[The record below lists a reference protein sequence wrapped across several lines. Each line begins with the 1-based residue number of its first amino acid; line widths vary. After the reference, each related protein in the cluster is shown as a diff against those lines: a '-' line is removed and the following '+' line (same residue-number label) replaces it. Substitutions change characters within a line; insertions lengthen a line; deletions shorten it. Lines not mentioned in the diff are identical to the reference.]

1 MLFVEAG
8 ANVEIGTTG
17 NARVI
22 EQAYKLTH
30 ADVKTIFGGVPKM
43 GDNFN
48 INFLPRP
55 IKKVHIGSRFLGAE
69 LQIDILRYVRL
80 MKAGKFKLDVH
91 THEFMLDQSNEAT
104 DVVRSGDAGRVL
116 VAMAQRRH

>member
-48 INFLPRP
+48 INFLPHP
-55 IKKVHIGSRFLGAE
+55 IKKVHIGSHFFGAR
-69 LQIDILRYVRL
+69 LPIDISRYVRL
-80 MKAGKFKLDVH
+80 REACKGKLDVH
-91 THEFMLDQSNEAT
+91 TYEFMLDESNEAT
-104 DVVRSGDAGRVL
+104 DVVRSGDAGRVP
-116 VAMAQRRH
+116 VARAQGRH